1 LSRLILRI
9 WRLGDSQRESGV
21 YFVLANL
28 LGLVFLV
35 VVSEIMLYFK
45 LENIKSDQDLLMIM
59 NRIKH
64 SLRSVQD
71 PSDKILVF
79 KIQDVSGNDSTMI
92 PKIEYK
98 KSD

>member
-1 LSRLILRI
+1 M
-9 WRLGDSQRESGV
+9 
-21 YFVLANL
+21 
-28 LGLVFLV
+28 V